1 MTTVVDT
8 LQQIIRH
15 ELRSLHIAELGLVE
29 AVFPHSDG
37 GDDDNYAC
45 DVRLKDSGLL
55 LRRVPVMTGHIGT
68 VAIPNVGDLVLLNFE
83 QGDVNHALIVGRFY
97 NNIDRPP
104 LNNPNEIIFR
114 LPLAEAGDKSI
125 LAAIRNLPANQEP
138 REIIVEMPPQITVRI
153 SDGAVRATAG
163 DTEMILDQP
172 HSSGGRVTVVTGRT
186 KIVMNQDGDVRVDVA
201 GSLTVKADRD
211 LTLEA
216 NGDVAIKGMNVK
228 AEATMNAEVKG
239 GLAATLRGDLSAT
252 VQGTNLSLRGL
263 ASFSP

>member
-104 LNNPNEIIFR
+104 LSNPNEIIFR
-114 LPLAEAGDKSI
+114 LPLAEADDKSI

-172 HSSGGRVTVVTGRT
+172 HDSGGQVTVVTGRT
-186 KIVMNQDGDVRVDVA
+186 KIVMNQSGDVQIDVA
-201 GSLTVKADRD
+201 GSMTVEAEGS
-211 LTLEA
+211 LTLKA
-216 NGDVAIKGMNVK
+216 GGDVNIEGRNV
-228 AEATMNAEVKG
+228 AVDAQMNANVKG
-239 GLAATLRGDLSAT
+239 GMGATLQGDLSAT
-252 VQGTNLSLRGL
+252 VQGMNLSLKGL
-263 ASFSP
+263 TTFSP